1 MPTQGL
7 SHRGRVERE
16 LHWDRLRYALGTFDV
31 DQFLIGKPVDNT
43 VYAERSAAFEAALGE
58 SDLIVVPLLSI
69 TGGYCVQGSAKWIDA
84 HRADG
89 GGHVVL
95 WVGKPCW
102 SKAVPNLR
110 RRPYRI
116 TQKLGKKKASRTAA
130 KKPRK

>member
-1 MPTQGL
+1 MATRKLQIMDSFHFGHKSVL
-7 SHRGRVERE
+7 RLGDRFRV
-16 LHWDRLRYALGTFDV
+16 
-31 DQFLIGKPVDNT
+31 
-43 VYAERSAAFEAALGE
+43 
-58 SDLIVVPLLSI
+58 
-69 TGGYCVQGSAKWIDA
+69 TGGPYYLTDDGERIPMYERGVFVFERYCVQGSAKWIDA